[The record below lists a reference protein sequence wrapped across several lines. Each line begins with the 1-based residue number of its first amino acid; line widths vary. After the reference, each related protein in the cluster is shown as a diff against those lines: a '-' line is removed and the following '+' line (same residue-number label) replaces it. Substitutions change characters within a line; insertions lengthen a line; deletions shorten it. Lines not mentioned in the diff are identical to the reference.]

1 MESAFSQLRNLKA
14 TTRIHLL
21 KENTMESDELTEVL
35 NNLAGL
41 VENFKQIAGDSDQ
54 SEDEEDMDEED
65 DY

>member
-1 MESAFSQLRNLKA
+1 
-14 TTRIHLL
+14 
-21 KENTMESDELTEVL
+21 MESDELTEVL